1 MHSLTRVLSHDWLI
15 IVLALVNL
23 LAIGVHLGVG
33 PVRQEGAG
41 YRVIDTAAV
50 RRLMD
55 AGDLSGREADWY
67 HPTQPEE
74 TVPAGEAL
82 K

>member
-1 MHSLTRVLSHDWLI
+1 MTHDWPI
-15 IVLALVNL
+15 IALVLVNL

-33 PVRQEGAG
+33 PVLQEGAG

-67 HPTQPEE
+67 HQTLPEE
-74 TVPAGEAL
+74 KKPAE
-82 K
+82 